1 MNRVL
6 NRRTSRPQRGSAML
20 VTLLVIVS
28 LVAGAAVLVG
38 LQMASNRSTD
48 LTRSGTNALYCA
60 EAGLV
65 AARPI
70 VVANFSQWSTALALS
85 AANDFSEPPWLA
97 AGIDGSMGGHDL
109 DTTVASTDFR
119 VHLEDNHDEPGAS
132 IPGADTDLRIFIVST
147 CLAYPDTPK
156 QVREL
161 VEYNGVVACYPW
173 QIGGCGGANNTN

>member
-1 MNRVL
+1 
-6 NRRTSRPQRGSAML
+6 ML
-20 VTLLVIVS
+20 ATLLVIVS

-38 LQMASNRSTD
+38 LQVASNRSTD
-48 LTRSGTNALYCA
+48 LTRSGTSALYCA

-70 VVANFSQWSTALALS
+70 VVANYSQWGAALTQS
-85 AANDFSEPPWLA
+85 AASNFTEPTWLVT
-97 AGIDGSMGGHDL
+97 GINASMGGHDL

-119 VHLEDNHDEPGAS
+119 IHLEDNHDEAGAS
-132 IPGADTDLRIFIVST
+132 VPGSDTDLRIFIVST
-147 CLAYPDTPK
+147 CLAYPDTPT

-161 VEYNGVVACYPW
+161 VEYNGVVGCYPW

>member
-1 MNRVL
+1 VNRVL
-6 NRRTSRPQRGSAML
+6 NRRARRSQRGSAML

-70 VVANFSQWSTALALS
+70 VVANYTQWGAALALS
-85 AANDFSEPPWLA
+85 AASNFAEPTWLST
-97 AGIDGSMGGHDL
+97 GINASMGGHDL

-119 VHLEDNHDEPGAS
+119 VHLEDNHDETGAS
-132 IPGADTDLRIFIVST
+132 VPGTDTDLRIFIVST

-161 VEYNGVVACYPW
+161 VEYNGVVACYPG
-173 QIGGCGGANNTN
+173 QIGGGGGANNTK